1 MSVEV
6 DGAAAS
12 PVVRLLGELDLA
24 GVELVRS
31 RVDAVL
37 AGEPPGLV
45 FDLEDLSFIDSSGLG
60 VLIDAARRTAV
71 TVRRPTSAV
80 RRVFEV
86 TGLDEVWDTES

>member
-6 DGAAAS
+6 NSEAPA
-12 PVVRLLGELDLA
+12 PVVRLCGELDLA

-31 RVDAVL
+31 QVDAVL

-45 FDLEDLSFIDSSGLG
+45 FDLEGLSFIDSSGLG

-71 TVRRPTSAV
+71 TVRRPTPAV